1 VTPRIE
7 TRRIVEDARAGL
19 VAASD
24 AEDDLAAAIA
34 TLLASATQ
42 RAELG
47 ANARRAAVEC
57 YDWRVLS
64 TALANAVLGP

>member
-1 VTPRIE
+1 
-7 TRRIVEDARAGL
+7 

-24 AEDDLAAAIA
+24 DVDDLAAAIA
-34 TLLASATQ
+34 TLLGSGAL

-47 ANARRAAVEC
+47 ANARRAAVER

-64 TALANAVLGP
+64 AGLADAILGPEAPTEP

>member
-1 VTPRIE
+1 
-7 TRRIVEDARAGL
+7 

-24 AEDDLAAAIA
+24 TVDDLAAAIA
-34 TLLASATQ
+34 TLLGSATQ

-47 ANARRAAVEC
+47 ANARRAAVER

-64 TALANAVLGP
+64 TALADAVLPS